1 MDSMDS
7 LWPAQCSAT
16 RREYVRVGY
25 LRPSMAEDVA
35 THCAGQRLYTP
46 SHHDKS
52 THISEVLLVQ
62 ARLLLFLGYACT
74 KLPPR
79 NTYKYLNKL
88 NCVVL
93 A

>member
-7 LWPAQCSAT
+7 Q
-16 RREYVRVGY
+16 
-25 LRPSMAEDVA
+25 RPSK
-35 THCAGQRLYTP
+35 Q
-46 SHHDKS
+46 S
-52 THISEVLLVQ
+52 TLRFAVLLVQ